1 MGGEGIE
8 SSRGGKT
15 FQSVGV
21 DLGSP
26 KLGLFP
32 HSSWRSAPLT
42 PQHQDRRVTR
52 SLLYPLC
59 LTSLVPPC
67 WL

>member
-15 FQSVGV
+15 FQSVGA
-21 DLGSP
+21 DLRPP
-26 KLGLFP
+26 KLRLFP
-32 HSSWRSAPLT
+32 HSSWRSAPHP
-42 PQHQDRRVTR
+42 PQHQGRRVTR
-52 SLLYPLC
+52 SLLYPLG